1 MLVVVVLLMRV
12 LPLRRQLMRLVVRLQ
27 TWVQR
32 LELLQVL
39 RCWDLVG
46 AHRLRALL
54 QRRLPLLRGVYRAR
68 SMLPC
73 RPEKL
78 FQSWTC
84 NLGVVLQQV

>member
-46 AHRLRALL
+46 AHRLRA
-54 QRRLPLLRGVYRAR
+54 
-68 SMLPC
+68 
-73 RPEKL
+73 
-78 FQSWTC
+78 
-84 NLGVVLQQV
+84 

>member
-32 LELLQVL
+32 LELLRVL

-46 AHRLRALL
+46 AHRLRA
-54 QRRLPLLRGVYRAR
+54 
-68 SMLPC
+68 
-73 RPEKL
+73 
-78 FQSWTC
+78 
-84 NLGVVLQQV
+84 

>member
-12 LPLRRQLMRLVVRLQ
+12 LLLRRQLMRLVVRLQ

-46 AHRLRALL
+46 AHRLRACEVHGPVSVGWEAK
-54 QRRLPLLRGVYRAR
+54 QIEHRG
-68 SMLPC
+68 
-73 RPEKL
+73 
-78 FQSWTC
+78 
-84 NLGVVLQQV
+84 GVVASCGLAALG